1 MLDRIDGGFS
11 IFLHA
16 PGFVPPNA
24 ENDNLLV
31 DGYLP
36 PREVMARGASL
47 KEPLHSI
54 IQTFLRDIAHPHI
67 LNCRHYREASKLPVE
82 VTEVHKD
89 YRTSS
94 SASFFAVEPGSSHFL
109 FQGKSSLDPDDS
121 FASFDQKMDWG
132 SVVTALNELDMGGTQ
147 GPGKPLCHHSW
158 RF

>member
-16 PGFVPPNA
+16 PGFVPSNA

-36 PREVMARGASL
+36 PREVMVRRASL
-47 KEPLHSI
+47 KAPLDCI
-54 IQTFLRDIAHPHI
+54 VQTFLRDIARPHI
-67 LNCRHYREASKLPVE
+67 LNCHQYREASKLPVE
-82 VTEVHKD
+82 VTEIHTD

-109 FQGKSSLDPDDS
+109 FQESSLDADDS

-132 SVVTALNELDMGGTQ
+132 NVVTALNELEMSGTQ
-147 GPGKPLCHHSW
+147 GPGKPLSHHSW
-158 RF
+158 HF